1 VLPEDSYL
9 TSDDIPLAAPGT
21 PIEGRAERSDAYPV
35 VVTSD
40 ADTAHRSIA
49 DLAAGRRIMLVTDD
63 TVLALHGTS
72 LVSALRSR
80 GVEVEFV
87 SVPPGERSKD
97 LSVAVKLLD
106 RLAHSPLGRR
116 DLIVAFGGG
125 VVIDMAGWVASA
137 YMRGVPYV
145 NVPTTL
151 LAHVD
156 AALGGKVAVDHP
168 VAKNLIGAFYQPTAV
183 ISHIG
188 YLASLD
194 GRQVRAGL
202 AEAVKKAI
210 IASPQL
216 FGFIESNVDELLA
229 RQPQALEQ
237 LVRCASAIKCEL
249 IARDPYE
256 QELRRAL
263 NFGHTV
269 GHAVETVTGY
279 GPVLHGEAVALGMAV
294 AARISL
300 ARGWF
305 APHAYDRLI
314 GVLHRIGL
322 PHSIAQL
329 ETNVDADAVIGALG
343 KIRLIRDGSLRFVL
357 PVDVGRVAIVD
368 DVTEDEV
375 ARSLSAHVRAAA
387 S

>member
-1 VLPEDSYL
+1 MIPEHAYL
-9 TSDDIPLAAPGT
+9 IRDDIPLAPYGT
-21 PIEGRAERSDAYPV
+21 SIKGSAERVDTYPV
-35 VVTSD
+35 LVTSD
-40 ADTAHRSIA
+40 SDATHRALA
-49 DLAAGRRIMLVTDD
+49 DLAAGRQIMLITDD
-63 TVLALHGTS
+63 TVLSLHGTS
-72 LVSALRSR
+72 LVSALQGR
-80 GVEVEFV
+80 GISVEFV

-106 RLAHSPLGRR
+106 RLAHSSVGRR
-116 DLIVAFGGG
+116 DLVVAFGGG
-125 VVIDMAGWVASA
+125 VVIETVGWVASV

-145 NVPTTL
+145 NLPTTL

-168 VAKNLIGAFYQPTAV
+168 VAKNLIGGFYQPAAV
-183 ISHIG
+183 ISNVA
-188 YLASLD
+188 YLATLD
-194 GRQVRAGL
+194 GRQVAAGL
-202 AEAVKKAI
+202 AEAVKKAV

-216 FGFIESNVDELLA
+216 FGFIESNTDELLA
-229 RQPQALEQ
+229 KQPQALEY
-237 LVRCASAIKCEL
+237 LVRCSSAIKCEL

-300 ARGWF
+300 ARGWCT
-305 APHAYDRLI
+305 PRAYDRLI
-314 GVLHRIGL
+314 TVMHRIGL
-322 PHSIAQL
+322 PHSAAQL
-329 ETNVDADAVIGALG
+329 GVDLDVDAVVGALD
-343 KIRLIRDGSLRFVL
+343 KIRLIRDGRLRFVL
-357 PVDVGRVAIVD
+357 PLEVGSVVIVD
-368 DVTEDEV
+368 DVTDDEV
-375 ARSLSAHVRAAA
+375 VRCLAANVRAAA